1 MSKNYIQRGE
11 NITLPA
17 PYDVASGGGALIGAI
32 FGVASTAQLSGEDT
46 SFARVGVFT
55 LPKAT
60 GEAWSGTAPPKI
72 YWDNTNKR
80 CTTTAGGNTLI
91 GAGVAAALSA
101 DTTGAVLLTGQVV

>member
-1 MSKNYIQRGE
+1 MKNYLQLGD

-17 PYDVASGGGALIGAI
+17 PYDVVSGAGALIGSI
-32 FGVASTAQLSGEDT
+32 FGVASTTEVSGADC
-46 SFARVGVFT
+46 SFVRVGVFT

-80 CTTTAGGNTLI
+80 CTTSSSGNTLI
-91 GAGVAAALSA
+91 GAGVAAAQSA
-101 DTTGAVLLTGQVV
+101 DTSGNVLLTGQVS